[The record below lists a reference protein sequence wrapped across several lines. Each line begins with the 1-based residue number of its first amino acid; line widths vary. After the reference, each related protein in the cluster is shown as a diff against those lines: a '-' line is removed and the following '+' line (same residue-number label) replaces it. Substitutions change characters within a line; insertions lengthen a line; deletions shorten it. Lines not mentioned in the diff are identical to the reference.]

1 MTFQS
6 CFLREEVWLEF
17 KAVFINRWNDYSLL
31 VFCSK
36 MKVESFQGLGKYF
49 PSSSF
54 LSSCLFLPLA
64 PSVMLE
70 RLTCFFI
77 WGDSM
82 KASYFHI
89 SVKRIG
95 AHYKKWMN
103 EWNVLTIMN
112 PSLVSDQV
120 PGNFKDSVIQPLFKN
135 SKFDPSLLGSYRSI
149 PKVFLKTVNN
159 WSFSGRRCSAT
170 LSLGVSSNILIVLFL
185 LYLLAFEW

>member
-54 LSSCLFLPLA
+54 LSSCLFL
-64 PSVMLE
+64 
-70 RLTCFFI
+70 TCFFI

-82 KASYFHI
+82 KASSYSFHI
-89 SVKRIG
+89 LN
-95 AHYKKWMN
+95 APC
-103 EWNVLTIMN
+103 VLTVMN

-120 PGNFKDSVIQPLFKN
+120 PGNFKPLFKN

-149 PKVFLKTVNN
+149 SKVFLKTVNN

-185 LYLLAFEW
+185 LYLLDFEW

>member
-82 KASYFHI
+82 KASSYSF
-89 SVKRIG
+89 RILN
-95 AHYKKWMN
+95 APC
-103 EWNVLTIMN
+103 VLTVMN

-120 PGNFKDSVIQPLFKN
+120 PGNFKPLFKN

-149 PKVFLKTVNN
+149 SKVFLKTVNN
-159 WSFSGRRCSAT
+159 WSFSGRRCSTT

-185 LYLLAFEW
+185 LYLLDFEW